1 MIVLQHQLWY
11 DSKKILSFFN
21 TLIKLRLFYFCTEFK
36 GVFNL
41 SFRLLLHQRHEKALQ
56 VAYLP
61 LEDQGAVKINMDRK
75 PRLIPCLTNTEISI
89 YYKEE
94 RGLRTV
100 LNY

>member
-11 DSKKILSFFN
+11 DSNKIVWVFITLNHLNKKSRLYVGY
-21 TLIKLRLFYFCTEFK
+21 KL
-36 GVFNL
+36 NL

-56 VAYLP
+56 VAYLLSED
-61 LEDQGAVKINMDRK
+61 LEVVKINMDRK
-75 PRLIPCLTNTEISI
+75 PRSIPCLTNTEISI

-94 RGLRTV
+94 RGLHTV

>member
-11 DSKKILSFFN
+11 DSNKIVRVFI
-21 TLIKLRLFYFCTEFK
+21 TLNHLNKESRLYL
-36 GVFNL
+36 VYILNL
-41 SFRLLLHQRHEKALQ
+41 SFRLLLHQRHEKVLQ

-61 LEDQGAVKINMDRK
+61 LEDQGAVKINMDQK
-75 PRLIPCLTNTEISI
+75 PRLMPCLTNTEISI